1 MCLNSLTKGLCP
13 HKPPQQPERLTST
26 IRNVKFCSLVPVETV
41 KPLETNL
48 NKISGFLGV
57 PPGEEGEGRS
67 TSAVPSGS
75 ADPVDVVFRVSR
87 VVVVDDELDVVDVE
101 AAGGNVGG
109 DLEELKGLIGRSHL
123 NTKEYRSNRGDV
135 RAEILDPSR
144 RGYAT
149 KHSFTS
155 CAKTDQ
161 F

>member
-1 MCLNSLTKGLCP
+1 M
-13 HKPPQQPERLTST
+13 
-26 IRNVKFCSLVPVETV
+26 PVETV
-41 KPLETNL
+41 KPLETDL

-123 NTKEYRSNRGDV
+123 NTK
-135 RAEILDPSR
+135 
-144 RGYAT
+144 
-149 KHSFTS
+149 
-155 CAKTDQ
+155 
-161 F
+161 

>member
-1 MCLNSLTKGLCP
+1 M
-13 HKPPQQPERLTST
+13 
-26 IRNVKFCSLVPVETV
+26 FCSLVPVETV

-109 DLEELKGLIGRSHL
+109 DLEELKGLIDRSHL
-123 NTKEYRSNRGDV
+123 ITKIYRSNRGDV

-144 RGYAT
+144 RGMSRNTRLQVAPRLNN
-149 KHSFTS
+149 F
-155 CAKTDQ
+155 
-161 F
+161 